1 MTITVSMPTPLWQL
15 RSEAISLLV
24 LANESVAKTIDPYF
38 LQLLRARIDVLI
50 SDGSLSR
57 QLFPDGLGDLSDAQ
71 KAAID
76 FVEQF
81 VIDVSGITD
90 VDRTILEEHFPGEKM
105 RDFVTAV
112 YIIEFSYR
120 LKVIAGMLLGEDS
133 SHQIHNETATL
144 IEPADTRTYLKNY
157 QDAVVRSTD
166 LDPVTT
172 ELVRLRCART
182 HNCRICQ
189 TLRLTNARAE
199 GADDLMTAKV
209 DFYENSDLDER
220 FKIALRITDAFI
232 TRPDTLTIQSI
243 NAAREVFEPTQ
254 LAELCLDITKWSTQK
269 IHVAL
274 GTDSAN
280 SLPKNEHGLSFF
292 GFDQDGKVT
301 GYSASID

>member
-1 MTITVSMPTPLWQL
+1 MTITVSMPTPLRQL

-24 LANESVAKTIDPYF
+24 LANESVAKTTDPYF

-280 SLPKNEHGLSFF
+280 SLPKNEQGLSFF